1 MYKVG
6 NMTGFESYPGLE
18 YMNEYNKT
26 GMLHLKY
33 KNMNQTEV
41 PQMNFMKREDKLNI
55 NIVNNIDLDNMIRMN
70 NIEPLKNISGNLI
83 CQEIKEEDFED
94 KNLPKL
100 LKTYQYALEY
110 LNAKRMKLV
119 KTNEKLHIEYE
130 QLINQSL
137 EIEKKLKENKN
148 EITRNKSKK
157 KEHELLL
164 LTYES
169 LVNFNC
175 NPTENTNIIM
185 KNIKSNYGLNVSEKN
200 ISNKIETYKRNE
212 RYYCHI
218 CNGKYFNTERGL
230 ENHMKRRH
238 LAQIRQ
244 NSEKEKEEMKAEEI
258 QELYEK
264 KLEETK
270 NHFQNLLM
278 QKNDIISKANL
289 EEEINMIKRE
299 TNEKYKLIMES
310 NDNFKEN
317 MGNILKDYKKQQD
330 NINQKLLNIA
340 KISKDNQENKEMPKV
355 TVNQINNLIN
365 SIENMT
371 ETFKQNKNNNNENN
385 KIEIEKSKDIQNL
398 NSIKND
404 YNINYMNNNINLDNN
419 NNNINNDNNNINNLN
434 NNSINND
441 NNNIYNKN
449 IMINKEPQ
457 NTLIDINKNNM
468 EEKEASFNE
477 ENNNNINNNNNLESK
492 GEQNKGNI
500 NNNINKNIIISQG
513 DFISNNDNN
522 CKELNN
528 QGQTINNNFENQK
541 KNEEEINISKLAAN
555 NKILESNIEFN
566 QNMEENENN
575 KNNNL
580 LNKKGNNDLGS
591 IKESSIKEIDVNN
604 NKNDINNSFSKT
616 DPNAFKKNENNF
628 EPLKTFT
635 NNDKLINFARDFRN
649 RDKPILDKEEPNIN
663 DINGFSK
670 EIVEDKKFKLDSN
683 SENVENFIEENAE
696 DKNFERIKDL
706 DKKNKGELLDVI
718 KNTLN
723 NINKINEKSKVAGL
737 YFETMNKLIDFKML
751 EKEEEMMREAYNQ
764 KGVLKRTRS
773 KSSKA
778 SIVIQNA
785 EDDIRGSIKGSENQ
799 I

>member
-1 MYKVG
+1 MFKVG

-41 PQMNFMKREDKLNI
+41 PQMNFVKREDKLNI
-55 NIVNNIDLDNMIRMN
+55 NIINNIDLDNIIRMN

-100 LKTYQYALEY
+100 LKTFQYALEY

-137 EIEKKLKENKN
+137 ELEKKLKENKN

-157 KEHELLL
+157 KEHEFLL

-185 KNIKSNYGLNVSEKN
+185 RNIKSNYGLNVSEKN
-200 ISNKIETYKRNE
+200 ISNKIETYQRNE
-212 RYYCHI
+212 RYYCHV

-244 NSEKEKEEMKAEEI
+244 NSEKEEEEMKAEEI
-258 QELYEK
+258 QELYDK

-317 MGNILKDYKKQQD
+317 MGNILKDYKIQQD
-330 NINQKLLNIA
+330 DINQKLLNIA
-340 KISKDNQENKEMPKV
+340 KISKENQENKEIPKV

-371 ETFKQNKNNNNENN
+371 ETFKQNMNNNNE
-385 KIEIEKSKDIQNL
+385 EIKKDINEKSKDIQNL

-404 YNINYMNNNINLDNN
+404 YNLNYMNNNINLDNN
-419 NNNINNDNNNINNLN
+419 NNINNDNNNINN
-434 NNSINND
+434 D
-441 NNNIYNKN
+441 NNNIYNNKN

-457 NTLIDINKNNM
+457 NTLIDINKNFM
-468 EEKEASFNE
+468 EEKEASFNK
-477 ENNNNINNNNNLESK
+477 ENNNNTNNNNNFE
-492 GEQNKGNI
+492 NKEEKNADNI
-500 NNNINKNIIISQG
+500 NNNINKNNIISQG

-522 CKELNN
+522 FKEFNN
-528 QGQTINNNFENQK
+528 QGQTINNNIENPK

-566 QNMEENENN
+566 QNMEENDNN

-591 IKESSIKEIDVNN
+591 IKEDSIKEINDNN

-616 DPNAFKKNENNF
+616 DPNAFKKNDENNF

-635 NNDKLINFARDFRN
+635 NNDKLINFAKDFTN
-649 RDKPILDKEEPNIN
+649 RDKPILDIKDPNIN

-670 EIVEDKKFKLDSN
+670 EILEDKKFKLDSN
-683 SENVENFIEENAE
+683 SENVENFIEDNAE

-706 DKKNKGELLDVI
+706 DKKDKGELLDVI

-764 KGVLKRTRS
+764 KGILKRTRS

-785 EDDIRGSIKGSENQ
+785 EDDIKESENQ

>member
-1 MYKVG
+1 MFKVG

-41 PQMNFMKREDKLNI
+41 PQMNFVKREDKLNI
-55 NIVNNIDLDNMIRMN
+55 NIINNIDLDNIIRMN

-100 LKTYQYALEY
+100 LKTFQYALEY

-137 EIEKKLKENKN
+137 ELEKKLKENKN

-185 KNIKSNYGLNVSEKN
+185 RNIKSNYGLNVSEKN
-200 ISNKIETYKRNE
+200 ISNKIETYQRNE
-212 RYYCHI
+212 RYYCHV

-244 NSEKEKEEMKAEEI
+244 NSEKEEEEMKAEEI
-258 QELYEK
+258 QELYDK

-317 MGNILKDYKKQQD
+317 MGNILKDYKIQQD
-330 NINQKLLNIA
+330 DINQKLLNIA
-340 KISKDNQENKEMPKV
+340 KISKENQENKEMPKV

-371 ETFKQNKNNNNENN
+371 ETFKQNMNNNNE
-385 KIEIEKSKDIQNL
+385 EIKKDINEKSKDIQNL

-404 YNINYMNNNINLDNN
+404 YNLNYMNNNINLDNN
-419 NNNINNDNNNINNLN
+419 NNINNDNNNINN
-434 NNSINND
+434 D
-441 NNNIYNKN
+441 NNNIYNNKN

-457 NTLIDINKNNM
+457 NTLIDINKNFM
-468 EEKEASFNE
+468 EEKEASFNK
-477 ENNNNINNNNNLESK
+477 ENNNNTNNNNNFE
-492 GEQNKGNI
+492 NKEEKNADNI
-500 NNNINKNIIISQG
+500 NNNINKNNIISQG

-522 CKELNN
+522 FKEFNN
-528 QGQTINNNFENQK
+528 QGQTINNNIENPK

-566 QNMEENENN
+566 QNMEENDNN

-591 IKESSIKEIDVNN
+591 IKEDSIKEINDNN

-616 DPNAFKKNENNF
+616 DPNAFKKNDENNF

-635 NNDKLINFARDFRN
+635 NNDKLINFAKDFTN
-649 RDKPILDKEEPNIN
+649 RDKPILDIKDPNIN

-670 EIVEDKKFKLDSN
+670 EILEDKKFKLDSN
-683 SENVENFIEENAE
+683 SENVENFIEDNAE

-706 DKKNKGELLDVI
+706 DKKDKGELLDVI

-764 KGVLKRTRS
+764 KGILKRTRS

-785 EDDIRGSIKGSENQ
+785 EDDIKESENQ

>member
-1 MYKVG
+1 MFKVG

-41 PQMNFMKREDKLNI
+41 PQMNFVKREDKLNI
-55 NIVNNIDLDNMIRMN
+55 NIINNIDLDNIIRMN

-100 LKTYQYALEY
+100 LKTFQYALEY

-137 EIEKKLKENKN
+137 ELEKKLKENKN

-185 KNIKSNYGLNVSEKN
+185 RNIKSNYGLNVSEKN
-200 ISNKIETYKRNE
+200 ISNKIETYQRNE
-212 RYYCHI
+212 RYYCHV

-244 NSEKEKEEMKAEEI
+244 NSEKEEEEMKAEEI
-258 QELYEK
+258 QELYDK

-317 MGNILKDYKKQQD
+317 MGNILKDYKIQQD
-330 NINQKLLNIA
+330 DINQKLLNIA
-340 KISKDNQENKEMPKV
+340 KISKENQENKEMPKV

-371 ETFKQNKNNNNENN
+371 ETFKQNMNNNNE
-385 KIEIEKSKDIQNL
+385 EIKKDINEKSKDIQNL

-404 YNINYMNNNINLDNN
+404 YNLNYMNNNINLDNN
-419 NNNINNDNNNINNLN
+419 NNINNDNNNINN
-434 NNSINND
+434 D
-441 NNNIYNKN
+441 NNNIYNNKN

-457 NTLIDINKNNM
+457 NTLIDINKNFI
-468 EEKEASFNE
+468 EEKEASFNK
-477 ENNNNINNNNNLESK
+477 ENNNNTNNNNNFE
-492 GEQNKGNI
+492 NKEEKNADNI
-500 NNNINKNIIISQG
+500 NNNINKNNIISQG

-522 CKELNN
+522 FKEFNN
-528 QGQTINNNFENQK
+528 QGQTINNNIENPK

-566 QNMEENENN
+566 QNMEENDNN

-591 IKESSIKEIDVNN
+591 IKEDSIKEINDNN

-616 DPNAFKKNENNF
+616 DPNAFKKNDENNF

-635 NNDKLINFARDFRN
+635 NNDKLINFAKDFTN
-649 RDKPILDKEEPNIN
+649 RDKPILDIKDPNIN

-670 EIVEDKKFKLDSN
+670 EILEDKKFKLDSN
-683 SENVENFIEENAE
+683 SENVENFIEDNAE

-706 DKKNKGELLDVI
+706 DKKDKGELLDVI

-764 KGVLKRTRS
+764 KGILKRTRS

-785 EDDIRGSIKGSENQ
+785 EDDIKESENQ

>member
-1 MYKVG
+1 MYHVG
-6 NMTGFESYPGLE
+6 NMTGFEPYPGLE
-18 YMNEYNKT
+18 YMNEYNNT

-41 PQMNFMKREDKLNI
+41 PQMNFAKREDKLNI
-55 NIVNNIDLDNMIRMN
+55 NIVNNLDLDNMIRMN

-94 KNLPKL
+94 QNLPKL
-100 LKTYQYALEY
+100 LKVFQYSLEY

-137 EIEKKLKENKN
+137 ELEKKLKENKN

-185 KNIKSNYGLNVSEKN
+185 KNIKTNYGLNVTEYEKN
-200 ISNKIETYKRNE
+200 ISNKIGTYPRNE
-212 RYYCHI
+212 RFYCHI

-258 QELYEK
+258 QELYDK

-310 NDNFKEN
+310 NNNFKEN
-317 MGNILKDYKKQQD
+317 MGNILKDYKMQQD
-330 NINQKLLNIA
+330 DINQKLLNLA
-340 KISKDNQENKEMPKV
+340 KTSKENQENKEVSKV

-385 KIEIEKSKDIQNL
+385 NNIGIIKDIKEKSKDIQNL
-398 NSIKND
+398 NSIKYD
-404 YNINYMNNNINLDNN
+404 YNINYTNNNANLNNNHINDDNNIN
-419 NNNINNDNNNINNLN
+419 NNNINNDNNKYNQK
-434 NNSINND
+434 SI
-441 NNNIYNKN
+441 
-449 IMINKEPQ
+449 INKEPQ
-457 NTLIDINKNNM
+457 NTFININKNVIY
-468 EEKEASFNE
+468 EKEDSFNK
-477 ENNNNINNNNNLESK
+477 ENNNNINNNNNLEK
-492 GEQNKGNI
+492 KEE
-500 NNNINKNIIISQG
+500 NNEGDINKNIKKNIISQG

-522 CKELNN
+522 FKELNN
-528 QGQTINNNFENQK
+528 QGNTINNNFAEQK
-541 KNEEEINISKLAAN
+541 NNEEEINISKLAAN
-555 NKILESNIEFN
+555 NKILESNIEF
-566 QNMEENENN
+566 QNNEENENN
-575 KNNNL
+575 KNNIL
-580 LNKKGNNDLGS
+580 LNQKGNELGS
-591 IKESSIKEIDVNN
+591 IKEDSIKEIDVNN
-604 NKNDINNSFSKT
+604 NKKDKNDSFSKT
-616 DPNAFKKNENNF
+616 DPNAFKKNEDNF
-628 EPLKTFT
+628 EPFKTFT
-635 NNDKLINFARDFRN
+635 NNDKLINFAREFRK
-649 RDKPILDKEEPNIN
+649 RDNPILDKKEPDIN

-670 EIVEDKKFKLDSN
+670 EIIADKNFKTDLN
-683 SENVENFIEENAE
+683 MSENVENFIENNAE
-696 DKNFERIKDL
+696 NKNFERIKDL
-706 DKKNKGELLDVI
+706 DKKNEGELLNII

-778 SIVIQNA
+778 SIVIKSA
-785 EDDIRGSIKGSENQ
+785 EDDIKGSENL

>member
-1 MYKVG
+1 MFKVG

-41 PQMNFMKREDKLNI
+41 PQMNFVKREDKLNI
-55 NIVNNIDLDNMIRMN
+55 NIINNIDLDNIIRMN

-100 LKTYQYALEY
+100 LKTFQYALEY

-137 EIEKKLKENKN
+137 ELEKKLKENKN

-185 KNIKSNYGLNVSEKN
+185 RNIKSNYGLNVSEKN
-200 ISNKIETYKRNE
+200 ISNKIETYQRNE
-212 RYYCHI
+212 RYYCHV

-244 NSEKEKEEMKAEEI
+244 NSEKEEEEMKAEEI
-258 QELYEK
+258 QELYDK

-317 MGNILKDYKKQQD
+317 MGNILKDYKIQQD
-330 NINQKLLNIA
+330 DINQKLLNIA
-340 KISKDNQENKEMPKV
+340 KISKENQENKEMPKV

-371 ETFKQNKNNNNENN
+371 ETFKQNMNNNNE
-385 KIEIEKSKDIQNL
+385 EIKKDINEKSKDIQNL

-404 YNINYMNNNINLDNN
+404 YNLNYMNNNINLDNN
-419 NNNINNDNNNINNLN
+419 NNINNDNNNINN
-434 NNSINND
+434 D
-441 NNNIYNKN
+441 NNNIYNNKN

-457 NTLIDINKNNM
+457 NTLIDINKNFI
-468 EEKEASFNE
+468 EEKEASFNK
-477 ENNNNINNNNNLESK
+477 ENNNNTNNNNNFE
-492 GEQNKGNI
+492 NKEEKNADNI
-500 NNNINKNIIISQG
+500 NNNINKNNIISQG

-522 CKELNN
+522 FKEFNN
-528 QGQTINNNFENQK
+528 QGQTINNNIENPK

-566 QNMEENENN
+566 QNMEENDNN

-591 IKESSIKEIDVNN
+591 IKEDSIKEINDNN

-616 DPNAFKKNENNF
+616 DPNAFKKNDENNF

-635 NNDKLINFARDFRN
+635 NNDKLINFAKDFTN
-649 RDKPILDKEEPNIN
+649 RDKQILDIKDPNIN

-670 EIVEDKKFKLDSN
+670 EILEDKKFKLDSN
-683 SENVENFIEENAE
+683 SENVENFIEDNAE

-706 DKKNKGELLDVI
+706 DKKDKGELLDVI

-764 KGVLKRTRS
+764 KGILKRTRS

-785 EDDIRGSIKGSENQ
+785 EDDIKESENQ

>member
-1 MYKVG
+1 MFKVG

-41 PQMNFMKREDKLNI
+41 PQMNFVKREDKLNI
-55 NIVNNIDLDNMIRMN
+55 NIINNIDLDNIIRMN

-100 LKTYQYALEY
+100 LKTFQYALEY

-137 EIEKKLKENKN
+137 ELEKKLKENKN

-185 KNIKSNYGLNVSEKN
+185 RNIKSNYGLNVSEKN
-200 ISNKIETYKRNE
+200 ISNKIETYQRNE
-212 RYYCHI
+212 RYYCHV

-244 NSEKEKEEMKAEEI
+244 NSEKEEEEMKAEEI
-258 QELYEK
+258 QELYDK

-317 MGNILKDYKKQQD
+317 MGNILKDYKIQQD
-330 NINQKLLNIA
+330 DINQKLLNIA
-340 KISKDNQENKEMPKV
+340 KISKENQENKEMPKV

-371 ETFKQNKNNNNENN
+371 ETFKQNMNNNNEEIKKKKN
-385 KIEIEKSKDIQNL
+385 KKSKDIQNL

-404 YNINYMNNNINLDNN
+404 YNLNYMNNNINLDNN
-419 NNNINNDNNNINNLN
+419 NNINNDNNNINN
-434 NNSINND
+434 D
-441 NNNIYNKN
+441 NNNIYNNKN

-457 NTLIDINKNNM
+457 NTLIDINKNFI
-468 EEKEASFNE
+468 EEKEASFNK
-477 ENNNNINNNNNLESK
+477 ENNNNTNNNNNFE
-492 GEQNKGNI
+492 NKEEKNADNI
-500 NNNINKNIIISQG
+500 NNNINKNNIISQG

-522 CKELNN
+522 FKEFNN
-528 QGQTINNNFENQK
+528 QGQTINNNIENPK

-566 QNMEENENN
+566 QNMEENDNN

-591 IKESSIKEIDVNN
+591 IKEDSIKEINDNN

-616 DPNAFKKNENNF
+616 DPNAFKKNDENNF

-635 NNDKLINFARDFRN
+635 NNDKLINFAKDFTN
-649 RDKPILDKEEPNIN
+649 RDKPILDIKDPNIN

-670 EIVEDKKFKLDSN
+670 EILEDKKFKLDSN
-683 SENVENFIEENAE
+683 SENVENFIEDNAE

-706 DKKNKGELLDVI
+706 DKKDKGELLDVI

-764 KGVLKRTRS
+764 KGILKRTRS

-785 EDDIRGSIKGSENQ
+785 EDDIKESENQ

>member
-1 MYKVG
+1 MFKVG

-41 PQMNFMKREDKLNI
+41 PQMNFVKREDKLNI
-55 NIVNNIDLDNMIRMN
+55 NIINNIDLDNIIRMN

-100 LKTYQYALEY
+100 LKTFQYALEY

-137 EIEKKLKENKN
+137 ELEKKLKENKN

-185 KNIKSNYGLNVSEKN
+185 RNIKSNYGLNVSEKN
-200 ISNKIETYKRNE
+200 ISNKIETYQRNE
-212 RYYCHI
+212 RYYCHV

-244 NSEKEKEEMKAEEI
+244 NSEKEEEEMKAEEI
-258 QELYEK
+258 QELYDK

-317 MGNILKDYKKQQD
+317 MGNILKDYKIQQD
-330 NINQKLLNIA
+330 DINQKLLNIA
-340 KISKDNQENKEMPKV
+340 KISKENQENKEIPKV

-371 ETFKQNKNNNNENN
+371 ETFKQNMNNNNE
-385 KIEIEKSKDIQNL
+385 EIKKDINEKSKDIQNL

-404 YNINYMNNNINLDNN
+404 YNLNYMNNNINLDNN
-419 NNNINNDNNNINNLN
+419 NNINNDNNNINN
-434 NNSINND
+434 D
-441 NNNIYNKN
+441 NNNIYNNKN

-457 NTLIDINKNNM
+457 NTLIDINKNFM
-468 EEKEASFNE
+468 EEKEASFNK
-477 ENNNNINNNNNLESK
+477 ENNNNTNNNNNFE
-492 GEQNKGNI
+492 NKEEKNADNI
-500 NNNINKNIIISQG
+500 NNNINKNNIISQG

-522 CKELNN
+522 FKEFNN
-528 QGQTINNNFENQK
+528 QGQTINNNIENPK

-555 NKILESNIEFN
+555 NKVLESNIEFN
-566 QNMEENENN
+566 QNMEENDNN

-591 IKESSIKEIDVNN
+591 IKEDSIKEINDNN

-616 DPNAFKKNENNF
+616 DPNAFKKNDENNF

-635 NNDKLINFARDFRN
+635 NNDKLINFAKDFTN
-649 RDKPILDKEEPNIN
+649 RDKPILDIKDPNIN

-670 EIVEDKKFKLDSN
+670 EILEDKKFKLDSN
-683 SENVENFIEENAE
+683 SENVENFIEDNAE

-706 DKKNKGELLDVI
+706 DKKDKGELLDVI

-764 KGVLKRTRS
+764 KGILKRTRS

-785 EDDIRGSIKGSENQ
+785 EDDIKESENQ